1 MRAAATR
8 PLPRSRG
15 RDLAVRAWL
24 VLRRD
29 ADQEADRAWARS
41 ALRPAEYAIWI
52 RQTAYDRRHSV
63 RVARRVE
70 QRLAGTPYAGEAR
83 WLAAALMHDVGKAAA
98 GLSPLSRAAAAFVN
112 RIVDLETARRWA
124 RSRSG
129 RLGRIGLYLIH
140 GEVGARLIR
149 DAGGREEIAAW
160 TEAHQAE
167 GIERVPGFPPA
178 VVAALTGSDV
188 A

>member
-1 MRAAATR
+1 VRPGAER

-15 RDLAVRAWL
+15 RDLVRRAWL
-24 VLRRD
+24 ALRRD
-29 ADQEADRAWARS
+29 ADREADRAWARS
-41 ALRPAEYAIWI
+41 VLRPSEYAIWI
-52 RQTAYDRRHSV
+52 RQTAYDRRHAL

-83 WLAAALMHDVGKAAA
+83 WVAAALMHDVGKAAA

-124 RSRSG
+124 RSRPG

-149 DAGGREEIAAW
+149 DSGGREEIAAW
-160 TEAHQAE
+160 SEAHQAE

-178 VVAALTGSDV
+178 VVAALSGSDV

>member
-1 MRAAATR
+1 
-8 PLPRSRG
+8 
-15 RDLAVRAWL
+15 VRAWRA
-24 VLRRD
+24 LRRD
-29 ADQEADRAWARS
+29 ADRDADRAWARA

-70 QRLAGTPYAGEAR
+70 QRLEGTPYAGDAR
-83 WLAAALMHDVGKAAA
+83 WLAAALMHDVGKAVA

-124 RSRSG
+124 RSGAG
-129 RLGRIGLYLIH
+129 RRRRIGLYLIH

-160 TEAHQAE
+160 SEAHQGE

>member
-1 MRAAATR
+1 MSPDASR
-8 PLPRSRG
+8 PLPRSKA
-15 RDLAVRAWL
+15 RDLAARAWQA
-24 VLRRD
+24 LRRD
-29 ADQEADRAWARS
+29 ADSDADRAWARS
-41 ALRPAEYAIWI
+41 LLGPPEFAIWM
-52 RQTAYDRRHSV
+52 RQTPYDRRHSV

-70 QRLAGTPYAGEAR
+70 ERLAGTAHAGDAR
-83 WLAAALMHDVGKAAA
+83 WLAAALMHDVGKAEA
-98 GLSPLSRAAAAFVN
+98 GLSALSRAAAALVN
-112 RIVDLETARRWA
+112 RVVGLDTARRWA
-124 RSRSG
+124 RSRRG

-149 DAGGREEIAAW
+149 EAGGREEIAAW
-160 TEAHQAE
+160 SEVHQGQ